1 MIDVRKTLCD
11 YLHIVF
17 ASHLWGNNCFHYF
30 SAKMWNRQRRLH
42 RNSIAVRVI
51 TLISFRTDTNGAIL
65 CPFPSWM
72 KTRFRR
78 QCLQSNGA
86 QIGHAILSG
95 ESWYILRENSSILMD
110 WFMLFNFGNRVF
122 CFLPFLSRLRDWL
135 VLKSEKNRDDLF
147 NNRYHRLFGA
157 TLAAEMAPLSVP
169 NCSIL

>member
-1 MIDVRKTLCD
+1 MFD
-11 YLHIVF
+11 
-17 ASHLWGNNCFHYF
+17 SHFWGNNRFNYF

-122 CFLPFLSRLRDWL
+122 CFLPFLSRLRDWPIL
-135 VLKSEKNRDDLF
+135 IRAKGIEMTLFDDG
-147 NNRYHRLFGA
+147 YHRIFDA
-157 TLAAEMAPLSVP
+157 SLAVEIVPLSQIVG
-169 NCSIL
+169 CC